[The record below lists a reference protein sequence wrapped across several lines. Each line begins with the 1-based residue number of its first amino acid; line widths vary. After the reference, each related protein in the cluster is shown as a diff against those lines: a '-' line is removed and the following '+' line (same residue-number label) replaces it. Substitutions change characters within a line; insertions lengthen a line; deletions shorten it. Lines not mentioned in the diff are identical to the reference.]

1 LSYPAIVTNP
11 PGCYNVYCITGI
23 EGAITL
29 TVRKPSKN
37 GKSSRKR
44 SAVTGRFATKDTT
57 AKRTIKYH
65 PGPTTIP
72 REKIREAVRAVVSKS
87 KSS

>member
-1 LSYPAIVTNP
+1 VGIINM
-11 PGCYNVYCITGI
+11 ITAKSG
-23 EGAITL
+23 
-29 TVRKPSKN
+29 KN

-44 SAVTGRFATKDTT
+44 SALTGRFATKDTT

-72 REKIREAVRAVVSKS
+72 REKIREAVKAVVSKS
-87 KSS
+87 RSSQ